1 MMRQAEIVLCQL
13 HESCE
18 FVFIWDY
25 VLPIFESHNITVE
38 DYVEDN
44 FSISV
49 TISGDIDNMNLAF
62 GADVTDQSL
71 IVEINENP
79 HIEIRYNI
87 EEDEMYWIVMKK
99 DDALLGLK
107 KGKQSQETISGPY
120 FDHSKA
126 LDAMAKLSKLTE
138 NSWFAV
144 VKSDEKPKR
153 TETTYEFH
161 EDYDNYDY

>member
-1 MMRQAEIVLCQL
+1 MIMREVEISLCQL

-18 FVFIWDY
+18 FVFIWDC
-25 VLPIFESHNITVE
+25 VLPIFERHSITIEDFVE
-38 DYVEDN
+38 ED
-44 FSISV
+44 FSIV
-49 TISGDIDNMNLAF
+49 AVISGDIDSMNLAF
-62 GADVTDQSL
+62 GAEITDQSL
-71 IVEINENP
+71 ILEINENP
-79 HIEIRYNI
+79 HIDIRYNI
-87 EEDEMYWIVMKK
+87 EEEEMYWIVMKK

-153 TETTYEFH
+153 TESTYEFD
-161 EDYDNYDY
+161 EDYYDH